1 MADPK
6 IAIAITLQHEGGFQD
21 DVDDPGNWTGG
32 VKGSGELKGTKFG
45 ISAHEFPDLD
55 IKNLTE
61 DQAIQAYIHGRL
73 PQVPPYWHP
82 LYSQIVNQVEANK
95 IFDLGFLFGPGTV
108 IKYAQGLLK
117 LAEDGVFG
125 PHTLAALNDADVYT
139 FLSAFKA
146 VLVSHAIGIAN
157 ARPAE
162 RKDLAGWITRI
173 NS

>member
-6 IAIAITLQHEGGFQD
+6 QAIQITLQHEGGFQND
-21 DVDDPGNWTGG
+21 PGDPGNWTGG
-32 VKGSGELKGTKFG
+32 AQGIGELKGTKFG

-55 IKNLTE
+55 IMNLTE
-61 DQAIQAYIHGRL
+61 DEAIQAYIHGRP
-73 PQVPPYWHP
+73 PQVPPYWNP
-82 LYSQIVNQVEANK
+82 LFSQIYNQNEANK

-117 LAEDGVFG
+117 LVKDGVFG
-125 PHTLAALNDADVYT
+125 PYTLAALNATDVYT
-139 FLSAFKA
+139 FLSAFKS